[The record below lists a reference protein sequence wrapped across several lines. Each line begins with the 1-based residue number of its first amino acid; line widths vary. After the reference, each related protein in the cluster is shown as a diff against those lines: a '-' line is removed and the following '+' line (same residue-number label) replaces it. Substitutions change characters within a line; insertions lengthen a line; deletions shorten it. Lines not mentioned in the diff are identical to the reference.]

1 MFALSAS
8 LLLTACGNKNNNNTK
23 EEIEDLGEFA
33 IHTELQQQYLDD
45 PDWESIKTYIP
56 AVNAEDKQ
64 THEDLSKPLPVTLA
78 FDELSQSDAYYY
90 EVAKSEDFAN
100 SKKFELTENKLEFYN
115 SEIGQ
120 KYYVR
125 AAVSEGEL
133 ADAKVYSFSVKAD
146 APRNI
151 RVDGVINFRD
161 SGGWESSLVQG
172 AKVRQGLYYRCA
184 QFTDITAEG
193 KKTLKELGIKL
204 DIDMRDRPPAES
216 PASSDDWAIDIMD
229 AHVASGTEKYR
240 WEGKNGSDTGIAQ
253 TYKRIF
259 EAIAVADQKPIAL
272 HCTHGADRT
281 GIVSW
286 FLLGLLGVSKENCAR
301 DYVLT
306 RFAGERAVLPNGSDS
321 EIAKWNQKT
330 EALEGATWAEKTYKH
345 LNEDFGIEAETL
357 ETIREKFIPGYVKQ
371 ASAGQQGGN
380 EQGGN
385 QQSGGNQ
392 SGNQQSGNASSHNYQ
407 AYTGHTQATGEVNAT
422 IQVCTDNDAAKITW
436 GAQDSA
442 KVVSGTFDSD
452 GKLKSAG
459 DSVKYTFYSPMNMK
473 ARLYVEV
480 NNRSDGH
487 QFDRSLSEQQEQTHS
502 VWYDYKANEVG
513 WKYNVEFNNSALTL
527 DNQGTVKIGNEDVQL
542 KEVTYTDGESV
553 NGHLLVPF
561 IEITVNE
568 GQNSLKFARS
578 KGFLVN
584 FYNFTLEGTK
594 VA

>member
-56 AVNAEDKQ
+56 SVNAEDNK
-64 THEDLSKPLPVTLA
+64 THEDLSKPLPVTLE

-161 SGGWESSLVQG
+161 SGGWESSLVAG
-172 AKVRQGLYYRCA
+172 ARVKQGLYYRCA
-184 QFTDITAEG
+184 QFTSITAEG
-193 KKTLKELGIKL
+193 KNTLKELGIKL

-216 PASSDDWAIDIMD
+216 PATSEDWAIDIMD
-229 AHVASGTEKYR
+229 AHVASGTEDYR

-306 RFAGERAVLPNGSDS
+306 RFAGERAVLPNGSKS

-345 LNEDFGIEAETL
+345 LNVDFGIEAETL

-371 ASAGQQGGN
+371 ANAGQQGGN
-380 EQGGN
+380 QQSGGNESGN

-392 SGNQQSGNASSHNYQ
+392 SGTTPSNGS
-407 AYTGHTQATGEVNAT
+407 VNAT
-422 IQVCTDNDAAKITW
+422 VQTAADGNSATITW
-436 GAQDSA
+436 SAQDTA
-442 KVVSGTFDSD
+442 KVVSGTLDSN
-452 GKLKSAG
+452 GKLKSKG
-459 DSVKYTFYSPMNMK
+459 DSVTYKFDSPIKMK

-480 NNRSDGH
+480 NNRNDGV
-487 QFDRSLSEQQEQTHS
+487 QFARGTDPVDHCHS
-502 VWYDYKANEVG
+502 VWYDYANNETG
-513 WKYNVEFNNSALTL
+513 WKYDITFGTSEVNQ

-542 KEVTYTDGESV
+542 KEVTYSDGTAV
-553 NGHLLVPF
+553 GDHKLVPW
-561 IEITVNE
+561 IEITVE
-568 GQNSLKFARS
+568 QGQNSIKFAR
-578 KGFLVN
+578 KNGYLVN